1 MKIIS
6 NKRYKELLDYENKY
20 RLLTG
25 QTVTFCTGE
34 KSRYKALLSMEKE
47 EIVYR
52 YFDLHNAY
60 IRLSKK
66 IIGDE
71 NNDKSNIWKRL

>member
-1 MKIIS
+1 MKLIS
-6 NKRYKELLDYENKY
+6 NKRYEELLDYESKY

-34 KSRYKALLSMEKE
+34 RSKYKALLSMEKE

-52 YFDLHNAY
+52 YFNLYNTY
-60 IRLSKK
+60 VQLSKK
-66 IIGDE
+66 IIGD
-71 NNDKSNIWKRL
+71 DKNGRE

>member
-1 MKIIS
+1 MIKILS
-6 NKRYKELLDYENKY
+6 NKRYKQLLDYENKY

-25 QTVTFCTGE
+25 QTVTFCTGAR
-34 KSRYKALLSMEKE
+34 SRYSALLSMEKE

-60 IRLSKK
+60 VRLAKEIR
-66 IIGDE
+66 GDG
-71 NNDKSNIWKRL
+71 K

>member
-6 NKRYKELLDYENKY
+6 NKRYKELLDYESKY

-25 QTVTFCTGE
+25 QTVTFCTGAR
-34 KSRYKALLSMEKE
+34 SRYKALLSMEKE

-52 YFDLHNAY
+52 YFNLYNAY
-60 IRLSKK
+60 VQLSRKL
-66 IIGDE
+66 GD
-71 NNDKSNIWKRL
+71 DKY

>member
-6 NKRYKELLDYENKY
+6 NKRYKELLEYESKY

-34 KSRYKALLSMEKE
+34 RSKYKALLSMEKE
-47 EIVYR
+47 EIVRR
-52 YFDLHNAY
+52 YFDLYNAY
-60 IRLSKK
+60 VQLSKNRRK
-66 IIGDE
+66 
-71 NNDKSNIWKRL
+71 